1 MKKKKIRNADETLEI
16 IKRILD
22 YNKDVQQNF
31 QLASKVDKK
40 NHD

>member
-1 MKKKKIRNADETLEI
+1 MKTKKMLKKT
-16 IKRILD
+16 KRILD